1 MSHEKNPFYKA
12 LELRYAAE
20 VEDAKAKILLYF
32 TQPQGVADHSD
43 VSGEI
48 DKQMGRLA
56 EATEK
61 VYQLR
66 VHFGPQARSGE
77 KKANDGKKEA
87 EDTKKADLSTVM

>member
-12 LELRYAAE
+12 LELRYAADL
-20 VEDAKAKILLYF
+20 EDAKAIILLYF

-48 DKQMGRLA
+48 DQQMGRIA

-66 VHFGPQARSGE
+66 VHFGPQSRSGTN
-77 KKANDGKKEA
+77 KANDGVKQA
-87 EDTKKADLSTVM
+87 EDTKKADLRSVM

>member
-12 LELRYAAE
+12 LELRYAADL
-20 VEDAKAKILLYF
+20 EDAKAKILLYF

-56 EATEK
+56 DATEK

-66 VHFGPQARSGE
+66 AHFGPQSRSGE
-77 KKANDGKKEA
+77 NKANDGKKEA
-87 EDTKKADLSTVM
+87 EDTKKAALRTVM

>member
-12 LELRYAAE
+12 LELKYAAE
-20 VEDAKAKILLYF
+20 VEDARAKILLYF
-32 TQPQGVADHSD
+32 TQPQGVADHAD

-48 DKQMGRLA
+48 DKQLTRLA

-66 VHFGPQARSGE
+66 IHFGPQSRSGE
-77 KKANDGKKEA
+77 NKAEDGKNKA
-87 EDTKKADLSTVM
+87 EDIKKADLSTVM